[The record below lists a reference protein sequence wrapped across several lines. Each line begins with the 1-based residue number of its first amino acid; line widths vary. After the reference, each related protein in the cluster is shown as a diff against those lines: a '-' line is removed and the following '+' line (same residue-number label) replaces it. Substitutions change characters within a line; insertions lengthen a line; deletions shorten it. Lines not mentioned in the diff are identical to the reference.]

1 MTAHYQQV
9 LEGTYDN
16 HVLPFLWMKGESHKT
31 IAEYLEKIAGADIHE
46 VCLESRPHPDFCG
59 EGWWRDLRFVIDEC
73 RQLGLKLWIL
83 DDAHFPTGFANGA
96 VKEAVPEPQDR
107 AHAPHVRHRGPHV
120 RREHRARQHAR
131 QNGALPRRDIYAG
144 RQPRRRRLPSNRRCR
159 RQPQPPGLRCTCGP
173 HAGMRDVHERQD
185 LLQRG
190 LHQYGRPRLGGAAHR
205 CCLRAAF

>member
-59 EGWWRDLRFVIDEC
+59 EGWWRDLRFAIDEC
-73 RQLGLKLWIL
+73 KQLGLKLWIL

-96 VKEAVPEPQDR
+96 VMRPCPSSARSCSRTARSTSWAPRPPR
-107 AHAPHVRHRGPHV
+107 ASRSP
-120 RREHRARQHAR
+120 
-131 QNGALPRRDIYAG
+131 
-144 RQPRRRRLPSNRRCR
+144 
-159 RQPQPPGLRCTCGP
+159 TCSTKRS
-173 HAGMRDVHERQD
+173 AST
-185 LLQRG
+185 
-190 LHQYGRPRLGGAAHR
+190 A
-205 CCLRAAF
+205 